1 MAQQQAAATQRTM
14 LSDFLARGRDD
25 ANFARSREASAAD
38 YERKRGDDLAD
49 QAAKTQRDQA
59 ERATRAAALQQE
71 LGIGQPT
78 PGAAVPIPMGG
89 ANFTTAQ
96 IPPTPGRTFTNP
108 EDVETVARVR
118 EGQQRQNIAERKAE
132 ASIEASMRRVGGM
145 TPESRAA
152 MIPQLMAEY
161 GWDEKTAAR
170 KIDLVT
176 NKLMSTS
183 QVMPAD
189 NAGKMAGRLAESEI
203 RGLRQQRMRL
213 ETDAE
218 DRAIYA
224 QTYGI
229 EPEQVLTH
237 ITNRI
242 NQAMGSV
249 QKPATQSRGP
259 GPSWESIL
267 QQRYGT
273 RPAPVQAPEPTNLSD
288 DELDRELLGGG

>member
-25 ANFARSREASAAD
+25 ANFARSRDASAAD

-89 ANFTTAQ
+89 ANFTTTQ

-118 EGQQRQNIAERKAE
+118 KEERAAAQAQANKERDDARAREALLGTQRYREEMLNLRKNPPAPKYQPTPQQRQEASNAERQAAYYESLARSWQTSKE
-132 ASIEASMRRVGGM
+132 ARKQLEANGM
-145 TPESRAA
+145 TYDMLLGQAQVWRLRASEQLAQPET
-152 MIPQLMAEY
+152 E
-161 GWDEKTAAR
+161 
-170 KIDLVT
+170 
-176 NKLMSTS
+176 
-183 QVMPAD
+183 AD
-189 NAGKMAGRLAESEI
+189 
-203 RGLRQQRMRL
+203 
-213 ETDAE
+213 
-218 DRAIYA
+218 
-224 QTYGI
+224 
-229 EPEQVLTH
+229 
-237 ITNRI
+237 
-242 NQAMGSV
+242 SV
-249 QKPATQSRGP
+249 
-259 GPSWESIL
+259 
-267 QQRYGT
+267 
-273 RPAPVQAPEPTNLSD
+273 PTNLSD